1 MLNLILVPVILFVVI
16 GLYLLSY
23 SWNNNTDAPEGTEPI
38 GKCSSCGTSGSCSLA
53 NTAAAL
59 EKDNCEIEELKL
71 N

>member
-1 MLNLILVPVILFVVI
+1 MPNLLVVPIILFVVI

-23 SWNNNTDAPEGTEPI
+23 SLNSNTDAPEGTEPI

-53 NTAAAL
+53 NTASAIQK
-59 EKDNCEIEELKL
+59 EDCEIEELKL